1 MDMQVLIGKRK
12 TLEKARH
19 EYHSF
24 MSVRSIKDINANY
37 KLLDQALLLEN
48 KLIKASNEVTK
59 MINSI
64 KEGNENGKRR
74 THK

>member
-1 MDMQVLIGKRK
+1 MNMSKLIEKRK

-37 KLLDQALLLEN
+37 KLLKQGLELEN
-48 KLIKASNEVTK
+48 RLVKASNDVTK
-59 MINSI
+59 MIDSI
-64 KEGNENGKRR
+64 K
-74 THK
+74 